1 MKGLNN
7 LRKGFIPT
15 LSTSVYA
22 LDIQANAI
30 LLYFFARQRV
40 PTAHYRFS
48 FVTYRI
54 MLFKMKIFPQVR
66 IDPAVSENGVFN
78 NNVS

>member
-30 LLYFFARQRV
+30 LLYFFVRQRV
-40 PTAHYRFS
+40 RTAHYRFS
-48 FVTYRI
+48 FVAYRI
-54 MLFKMKIFPQVR
+54 MSFKIKIFSQLQV
-66 IDPAVSENGVFN
+66 DPLLAERQ
-78 NNVS
+78 